1 MLGAQVFVGAAE
13 SMGYGTSVQEGPKL
27 LKILE
32 YLLPSVL
39 IDQDDP
45 PSREGAI
52 MSQPRARIASQ
63 LGLALA
69 LILALVISGSTLFA
83 LRSLDSANLDTREE
97 HLASEARLLA
107 DQLNTFHS
115 SLRESTQR
123 LSGLFENRFRSGL
136 SLHPEQP
143 VSVAGVQTPG
153 LHLGDVVLNNN
164 FEEVDEFKQM
174 TAGVATLFVRSG
186 DDFIRVS
193 TSLSK
198 QDGSRAIGTL
208 LDHAHPAYQ
217 KLMAGQ
223 GYVGRALL
231 FERFY
236 MTQYTPVLDRAGKV
250 IAVLFVGFDYTDA
263 QNAQFD
269 NLQRFRIGHS
279 GSLALLD
286 EQHKWLVPPAGVQ
299 GLDQAAQVMTD
310 AAQQPGKGRFWSD
323 QGEDFYSL
331 AVPFAGGPWSVVAS
345 MPKAEIRAV
354 TWSVGI
360 RLVIGSLLAMLLAV
374 GATVW
379 LLRSKLAPL
388 SDLVRQAQALGGGDL
403 SARLN
408 VSSHDEIGQL
418 ARSFNQMG
426 EALSTMVEH
435 IRRSAAEVNGR
446 AQALS
451 GLSSGAYE
459 GMEQQSGEI
468 TSMAGAVEEFS
479 ATSLNIADNMGST
492 QRLAE
497 ENAQQ
502 THIGR
507 ESMEQASSSLEQI
520 AGALNS
526 TATVINTLGQRSQ
539 EIGGIV
545 GVITAIADQ
554 TNLLA
559 LNAAIEAARAGEQG
573 RGFAVVADEV
583 RNLAS
588 RTREATDEISQM
600 INSIQQ
606 ETGHAIETMEQGN
619 RLMQEGLSRNADV
632 ASALA
637 LIDEQSRS
645 AGEQFAAITTATQ
658 EQSSTATVLSSNL
671 QSIAQANSEQREVV
685 SNLALTARE
694 LETLAADLRQEVD
707 RFR

>member
-1 MLGAQVFVGAAE
+1 
-13 SMGYGTSVQEGPKL
+13 
-27 LKILE
+27 
-32 YLLPSVL
+32 
-39 IDQDDP
+39 
-45 PSREGAI
+45 
-52 MSQPRARIASQ
+52 MSKPRARIASQ

-69 LILALVISGSTLFA
+69 VILAVVISGSTVFA

-115 SLRESTQR
+115 TLRESTQR
-123 LSGLFENRFRSGL
+123 LSGLFEKRFGAGL
-136 SLHPEQP
+136 SVRGDQP
-143 VSVAGVQTPG
+143 VAIAGIQTPG
-153 LHLGDVVLNNN
+153 LYLGSHLLNND
-164 FEEVDEFKQM
+164 FAEVDEFKD
-174 TAGVATLFVRSG
+174 TSGGVATVFVRSG
-186 DDFIRVS
+186 EDFIRIS
-193 TSLSK
+193 TSLTK
-198 QDGSRAIGTL
+198 QDGSRAIGTA
-208 LDHAHPAYQ
+208 LDHQHPAYQ
-217 KLMAGQ
+217 RLLAGQ
-223 GYVGRALL
+223 SYVGRAVL
-231 FERFY
+231 FERSY
-236 MTQYTPVLDRAGKV
+236 MTQYTPVRDAAGKV

-269 NLQRFRIGHS
+269 NLKRFRIGKT

-286 EQHKWLVPPAGVQ
+286 EQKRWLVPPAGVQ
-299 GLDQAAQVMTD
+299 ALEQAIPVMLDLAKK
-310 AAQQPGKGRFWSD
+310 PGEGRFWSD
-323 QGEDFYSL
+323 KNEDFYSVS
-331 AVPFAGGPWSVVAS
+331 VPFEGGPWSVVAS

-354 TWSVGI
+354 TWAVGI
-360 RLVIGSLLAMLLAV
+360 RLVIGSALAMLFAV

-379 LLRSKLAPL
+379 LLRSKLQPL
-388 SDLVRQAQALGGGDL
+388 SDLVRQAEALGAGDL

-426 EALSTMVEH
+426 EALSTMVSH
-435 IRRSAAEVNGR
+435 IRKAAEEVNGR

-451 GLSSGAYE
+451 GLSGGAYE

-479 ATSLNIADNMGST
+479 ATSLNIADNMGNT
-492 QRLAE
+492 ERLAQ

-502 THIGR
+502 TRIGR
-507 ESMEQASSSLEQI
+507 NSMQEASSSLEHI
-520 AGALNS
+520 ATALNS
-526 TATVINTLGQRSQ
+526 TAAVINTLGQRSQ

-545 GVITAIADQ
+545 GVITSIAEQ

-588 RTREATDEISQM
+588 RTRQATDEISGM
-600 INSIQQ
+600 IQSIQQ
-606 ETGHAIETMEQGN
+606 ETGNAISTMEQGN
-619 RLMQEGLSRNADV
+619 ALMQEGLSRNADV

-637 LIDEQSRS
+637 RIDEQSRS
-645 AGEQFAAITTATQ
+645 AGQQFAAITTATQ
-658 EQSSTATVLSSNL
+658 EQSSTATLLSSNL
-671 QSIAQANSEQREVV
+671 QSIALANSEQREVV
-685 SNLALTARE
+685 SNLAITAKE
-694 LETLAADLRQEVD
+694 LETLAASLRQEVD

>member
-1 MLGAQVFVGAAE
+1 
-13 SMGYGTSVQEGPKL
+13 
-27 LKILE
+27 
-32 YLLPSVL
+32 
-39 IDQDDP
+39 
-45 PSREGAI
+45 

-69 LILALVISGSTLFA
+69 VILAVVISGSTVFA
-83 LRSLDSANLDTREE
+83 LRSLDSANLATREE

-115 SLRESTQR
+115 TLRESTQR
-123 LSGLFENRFRSGL
+123 LSGLFEKRFGAGL
-136 SLHPEQP
+136 SVHGDQQMA
-143 VSVAGVQTPG
+143 VAGVQTPA
-153 LHLGDVVLNNN
+153 LYLGSDLLNND
-164 FEEVDEFKQM
+164 FDEVDEFKY
-174 TAGVATLFVRSG
+174 TSGGVATVFVRSG
-186 DDFIRVS
+186 EDFIRIS
-193 TSLSK
+193 TSLTK
-198 QDGSRAIGTL
+198 QDGSRAIGTA
-208 LDHAHPAYQ
+208 LDHQHPAYQ
-217 KLMAGQ
+217 RLLAGQ
-223 GYVGRALL
+223 SYVGRAVL
-231 FERFY
+231 FERSY
-236 MTQYTPVLDRAGKV
+236 MTQYTPVRDAAGKV

-269 NLQRFRIGHS
+269 NLKRFRIGQT

-286 EQHKWLVPPAGVQ
+286 EQKRWLVPPAGVQ
-299 GLDQAAQVMTD
+299 ALDQAVPVMLDLAKT
-310 AAQQPGKGRFWSD
+310 PGKGRFWSD
-323 QGEDFYSL
+323 KNEDFYSVS
-331 AVPFAGGPWSVVAS
+331 VPFEGGPWSVVAS
-345 MPKAEIRAV
+345 MPKAEIRSV
-354 TWSVGI
+354 TWGVGI
-360 RLVIGSLLAMLLAV
+360 RLVIGSVLAMLLAV

-388 SDLVRQAQALGGGDL
+388 SDLVRQAEALGAGDL
-403 SARLN
+403 SVRLN

-426 EALSTMVEH
+426 EALSTMVSH
-435 IRRSAAEVNGR
+435 IRKAAEEVNGR

-451 GLSSGAYE
+451 GLSGGAYE

-479 ATSLNIADNMGST
+479 ATSLNIADNMGNT
-492 QRLAE
+492 ERLAQ

-502 THIGR
+502 TRIGR
-507 ESMEQASSSLEQI
+507 TSMQEASSSLEHI
-520 AGALNS
+520 ATALNS

-545 GVITAIADQ
+545 GVITAIAEQ

-588 RTREATDEISQM
+588 RTRQATDEISGM
-600 INSIQQ
+600 IQSIQQ
-606 ETGHAIETMEQGN
+606 ETGNAISTMEHGN
-619 RLMQEGLSRNADV
+619 ALMQEGLARNADV

-637 LIDEQSRS
+637 RIDEQSRS
-645 AGEQFAAITTATQ
+645 AGQQFAAITTATQ
-658 EQSSTATVLSSNL
+658 EQSSTATLLSSNL
-671 QSIAQANSEQREVV
+671 QSIALANSEQREVV
-685 SNLALTARE
+685 SNLAITAKE
-694 LETLAADLRQEVD
+694 LETLAASLRHEVD

>member
-1 MLGAQVFVGAAE
+1 
-13 SMGYGTSVQEGPKL
+13 
-27 LKILE
+27 
-32 YLLPSVL
+32 
-39 IDQDDP
+39 
-45 PSREGAI
+45 

-107 DQLNTFHS
+107 DQLNTFHG

-123 LSGLFENRFRSGL
+123 LSGLFENRFSGGL

-236 MTQYTPVLDRAGKV
+236 MTQYTPVMDRGGKV

-269 NLQRFRIGHS
+269 NLKRFRIGQS

-286 EQHKWLVPPAGVQ
+286 EQDKWLVPPAGVQ
-299 GLDQAAQVMTD
+299 GLDQAAQVMAT
-310 AAQQPGKGRFWSD
+310 AAKEPGKGRFWSD

-408 VSSHDEIGQL
+408 VSSHDEISQL

-468 TSMAGAVEEFS
+468 TSMAGAVEQFS

-492 QRLAE
+492 QRLAQ
-497 ENAQQ
+497 ENAEQ
-502 THIGR
+502 THIGL
-507 ESMEQASSSLEQI
+507 ESMQQASASLEQI

-606 ETGHAIETMEQGN
+606 ETGNAIETMEQGN
-619 RLMQEGLSRNADV
+619 RLMQEGLSRNANV

>member
-1 MLGAQVFVGAAE
+1 
-13 SMGYGTSVQEGPKL
+13 
-27 LKILE
+27 
-32 YLLPSVL
+32 
-39 IDQDDP
+39 
-45 PSREGAI
+45 

-69 LILALVISGSTLFA
+69 VILAIVISGSTVFA
-83 LRSLDSANLDTREE
+83 LRSLDSANLATREE

-107 DQLNTFHS
+107 DQLSTFHGT
-115 SLRESTQR
+115 LRESTQR
-123 LSGLFENRFRSGL
+123 LSGLFEKRFSAGL
-136 SLHPEQP
+136 SIHPSEP
-143 VSVAGVQTPG
+143 VTVAGTQTPG
-153 LHLGDVVLNNN
+153 LHLGSEVLNNN
-164 FEEVDEFKQM
+164 FKEVDEFKQM

-186 DDFIRVS
+186 EDFVRVS
-193 TSLSK
+193 TSLTK
-198 QDGSRAIGTL
+198 QDGTRAIGTL
-208 LDHAHPAYQ
+208 LDHAHPAYA

-231 FERFY
+231 FDRSY
-236 MTQYTPVLDRAGKV
+236 MTQYTPVRDGSGKV

-269 NLQRFRIGHS
+269 NLKRFRIGQT

-286 EQHKWLVPPAGVQ
+286 EQNKWLVAPAGVQ
-299 GLDQAAQVMTD
+299 ALDQAIPLINSLAKT
-310 AAQQPGKGRFWSD
+310 PGKGQFWDDKS
-323 QGEDFYSL
+323 EDFYSV
-331 AVPFAGGPWSVVAS
+331 AVPFDGGPWSVVAS

-354 TWSVGI
+354 TWSVGTQ
-360 RLVIGSLLAMLLAV
+360 LAIGSLLAMLLAV
-374 GATVW
+374 GSVVW

-388 SDLVRQAQALGGGDL
+388 SDLVRQAEALGAGDL
-403 SARLN
+403 SVRLN
-408 VSSHDEIGQL
+408 VSSNDEIGQL
-418 ARSFNQMG
+418 SRAFNQMSQ
-426 EALSTMVEH
+426 ALSTMVEH
-435 IRRSAAEVNGR
+435 IRRASQEVNSR

-451 GLSSGAYE
+451 GLSGGAYE

-479 ATSLNIADNMGST
+479 ATSLNIADNMGAT
-492 QRLAE
+492 QRLAQ

-502 THIGR
+502 TQIGR
-507 ESMEQASSSLEQI
+507 SSMEEASSSLEQI

-545 GVITAIADQ
+545 GVITSIAEQ

-583 RNLAS
+583 RSLAS
-588 RTREATDEISQM
+588 RTRQATDEISSM
-600 INSIQQ
+600 IHSIQQ
-606 ETGHAIETMEQGN
+606 ETGNAISTMEQGN
-619 RLMQEGLSRNADV
+619 VLMQEGLSRNANV

-637 LIDEQSRS
+637 RIDEQSRS
-645 AGEQFAAITTATQ
+645 AGQQFAAITTATQ
-658 EQSSTATVLSSNL
+658 EQSSTATLLSSNL
-671 QSIAQANSEQREVV
+671 QSIAMANSEQREVV
-685 SNLALTARE
+685 SNLAVTAKE
-694 LETLAADLRQEVD
+694 LESLAAELRQEVD

>member
-1 MLGAQVFVGAAE
+1 
-13 SMGYGTSVQEGPKL
+13 
-27 LKILE
+27 
-32 YLLPSVL
+32 
-39 IDQDDP
+39 
-45 PSREGAI
+45 

-69 LILALVISGSTLFA
+69 VILAVVISGSTVFA

-115 SLRESTQR
+115 TLRESTQR
-123 LSGLFENRFRSGL
+123 LSGLFEKRFSAGL
-136 SLHPEQP
+136 STRPEQP
-143 VSVAGVQTPG
+143 VAVAGVQTPG
-153 LHLGDVVLNNN
+153 LYLGEEVLNNN
-164 FEEVDEFKQM
+164 FAEVDEFKQM
-174 TAGVATLFVRSG
+174 SGGVATVFVRSG
-186 DDFIRVS
+186 EDFIRVS
-193 TSLSK
+193 TSLTK
-198 QDGSRAIGTL
+198 QDGSRAIGTA
-208 LDHAHPAYQ
+208 LDHQHPAYQ
-217 KLMAGQ
+217 RLLGGQ
-223 GYVGRALL
+223 GYVGRAVL
-231 FERFY
+231 FDRSY
-236 MTQYTPVLDRAGKV
+236 MTQYSPVRDASGKV

-269 NLQRFRIGHS
+269 NLKRFRIGQT

-286 EQHKWLVPPAGVQ
+286 EQKHWLVPPAGVQ
-299 GLDQAAQVMTD
+299 ALDQSIPVMLDLAAK
-310 AAQQPGKGRFWSD
+310 PGKGRFWSD
-323 QGEDFYSL
+323 KNEDFYSV
-331 AVPFAGGPWSVVAS
+331 AVPFEGGPWSVVAS

-360 RLVIGSLLAMLLAV
+360 RLAIGSLLAMLLAV
-374 GATVW
+374 GAAVW
-379 LLRSKLAPL
+379 LLRSRLQPL
-388 SDLVRQAQALGGGDL
+388 GDLVRQAEALGAGDL

-426 EALSTMVEH
+426 EALSTMVSH
-435 IRRSAAEVNGR
+435 IRKAAEDVNSR

-451 GLSSGAYE
+451 GLSGGAYE

-479 ATSLNIADNMGST
+479 ATSLNIADNMGNT
-492 QRLAE
+492 ERLAQD
-497 ENAQQ
+497 NAQQ
-502 THIGR
+502 TKIGR
-507 ESMEQASSSLEQI
+507 TSMQEASSSLEHI
-520 AGALNS
+520 ATALNS

-545 GVITAIADQ
+545 GVITAIAEQ

-588 RTREATDEISQM
+588 RTRQATDEISGM
-600 INSIQQ
+600 IQSIQQ
-606 ETGHAIETMEQGN
+606 ETGNAISTMEQGN
-619 RLMQEGLSRNADV
+619 VLMQEGLARNADV

-637 LIDEQSRS
+637 RIDEQSRS
-645 AGEQFAAITTATQ
+645 AGQQFAAITTATQ
-658 EQSSTATVLSSNL
+658 EQSSTATLLSSNL
-671 QSIAQANSEQREVV
+671 QSIALANSEQREVV
-685 SNLALTARE
+685 SNLAITAKE
-694 LETLAADLRQEVD
+694 LETLAAGLRHEVD

>member
-1 MLGAQVFVGAAE
+1 
-13 SMGYGTSVQEGPKL
+13 
-27 LKILE
+27 
-32 YLLPSVL
+32 
-39 IDQDDP
+39 
-45 PSREGAI
+45 

-69 LILALVISGSTLFA
+69 VILAVVISGSAVFA
-83 LRSLDSANLDTREE
+83 LRSLDAANLATREE

-107 DQLNTFHS
+107 DQLSTFHGT
-115 SLRESTQR
+115 LRESTQR
-123 LSGLFENRFRSGL
+123 LSGLFEKRFSAGL
-136 SLHPEQP
+136 SVHPDEP

-153 LHLGDVVLNNN
+153 LHLGDEVLNNN
-164 FEEVDEFKQM
+164 FKEVDEFKQM

-186 DDFIRVS
+186 EDFIRVS

-198 QDGSRAIGTL
+198 QDGARAIGTL
-208 LDHAHPAYQ
+208 LDHAHPAYAR
-217 KLMAGQ
+217 LMAGQ
-223 GYVGRALL
+223 SYVGRALL
-231 FERFY
+231 FERSY
-236 MTQYTPVLDRAGKV
+236 MTQYTPVRDSGGKV

-263 QNAQFD
+263 QNAQFE
-269 NLQRFRIGHS
+269 NLKRFRIGQT

-286 EQHKWLVPPAGVQ
+286 EQNKWLVPIAGAQALDVAVPAIV
-299 GLDQAAQVMTD
+299 GLAKTS
-310 AAQQPGKGRFWSD
+310 GKGDFWSD
-323 QGEDFYSL
+323 TSQDFYSI
-331 AVPFAGGPWSVVAS
+331 AVPFEGGPWSVVAS

-360 RLVIGSLLAMLLAV
+360 RLAIGSLLAMLLAV
-374 GATVW
+374 GAAVW

-388 SDLVRQAQALGGGDL
+388 GDLVRQAEALGAGDL
-403 SARLN
+403 SVRLN
-408 VSSHDEIGQL
+408 VSSNDEIGQL
-418 ARSFNQMG
+418 ARAFNQMSQ
-426 EALSTMVEH
+426 ALSTMVEH
-435 IRRSAAEVNGR
+435 IRLASQEVNSR

-451 GLSSGAYE
+451 GLSGGAYE

-492 QRLAE
+492 QRLAQ

-502 THIGR
+502 TRIGR
-507 ESMEQASSSLEQI
+507 TSMDEASSSLEQI

-545 GVITAIADQ
+545 GVITAIAEQ

-588 RTREATDEISQM
+588 RTRQATDEISGM
-600 INSIQQ
+600 IQSIQQ
-606 ETGHAIETMEQGN
+606 ETGNAISTMEQGN
-619 RLMQEGLSRNADV
+619 VLMQEGLSRNANV

-637 LIDEQSRS
+637 RIDEQSRS
-645 AGEQFAAITTATQ
+645 AGQQFAAITTATQ
-658 EQSSTATVLSSNL
+658 EQSSTATLLSSNL
-671 QSIAQANSEQREVV
+671 QSIALANSEQREVV
-685 SNLALTARE
+685 SNLAVTAKE
-694 LETLAADLRQEVD
+694 LEKLAADLRHEVD

>member
-1 MLGAQVFVGAAE
+1 
-13 SMGYGTSVQEGPKL
+13 
-27 LKILE
+27 
-32 YLLPSVL
+32 
-39 IDQDDP
+39 
-45 PSREGAI
+45 

-69 LILALVISGSTLFA
+69 VILAVAIGGSTVFA

-115 SLRESTQR
+115 TLRESTQR
-123 LSGLFENRFRSGL
+123 LTGLFEKRFSAGL
-136 SLHPEQP
+136 RVQADQM
-143 VSVAGVQTPG
+143 VAVAGVQTPS
-153 LHLGDVVLNNN
+153 LLLGSEVLNNN
-164 FEEVDEFKQM
+164 FTEVDEFKQM
-174 TAGVATLFVRSG
+174 SGGVATVFVRSG
-186 DDFIRVS
+186 DDFVRVS
-193 TSLSK
+193 TSLTK
-198 QDGSRAIGTL
+198 QDGSRAIGTV
-208 LDHAHPAYQ
+208 LDRQGPAYQ
-217 KLMAGQ
+217 RVLGGQ
-223 GYVGRALL
+223 AYIGRAVL
-231 FERFY
+231 FDRSY
-236 MTQYTPVLDRAGKV
+236 MTQYSPVRDTSGKV
-250 IAVLFVGFDYTDA
+250 IAVLFIGFDYTDA
-263 QNAQFD
+263 QAAQFE
-269 NLQRFRIGHS
+269 NLKRFRIGHT

-286 EQHKWLVPPAGVQ
+286 EQKRWLVPPAGVQ
-299 GLDQAAQVMTD
+299 ALDQAVPVMLDLAKT
-310 AAQQPGKGRFWSD
+310 PGKGRFWSD
-323 QGEDFYSL
+323 KNEDFYSVS
-331 AVPFAGGPWSVVAS
+331 VPFDGGPWAVVAS

-354 TWSVGI
+354 TWAVGI
-360 RLVIGSLLAMLLAV
+360 RLVIGSVLAMLLAV

-379 LLRSKLAPL
+379 LLRSKLQPL
-388 SDLVRQAQALGGGDL
+388 SDLVRQAEALGAGDL

-426 EALSTMVEH
+426 EALSTMVSH
-435 IRRSAAEVNGR
+435 IRKAAEEVNSR

-451 GLSSGAYE
+451 GLSGGAYD

-479 ATSLNIADNMGST
+479 ATSLNIADNMGNT
-492 QRLAE
+492 ERLAQ

-502 THIGR
+502 TRIGR
-507 ESMEQASSSLEQI
+507 TSMQEASSSLEHI
-520 AGALNS
+520 ATALNS

-545 GVITAIADQ
+545 GVITSIAEQ

-588 RTREATDEISQM
+588 RTREATDEISGM
-600 INSIQQ
+600 IQSIQR
-606 ETGHAIETMEQGN
+606 ETGNAISTMEHGN
-619 RLMQEGLSRNADV
+619 TLMQEGLSRNADV

-637 LIDEQSRS
+637 RIDEQSRS
-645 AGEQFAAITTATQ
+645 AGQQFAAITTATQ
-658 EQSSTATVLSSNL
+658 EQSSTATLLSSNL
-671 QSIAQANSEQREVV
+671 QSIALANSEQREVV
-685 SNLALTARE
+685 SNLAITAKE
-694 LETLAADLRQEVD
+694 LETLAAGLRHEVD

>member
-1 MLGAQVFVGAAE
+1 
-13 SMGYGTSVQEGPKL
+13 
-27 LKILE
+27 
-32 YLLPSVL
+32 
-39 IDQDDP
+39 
-45 PSREGAI
+45 

-69 LILALVISGSTLFA
+69 VILAVVISGSTVFA
-83 LRSLDSANLDTREE
+83 LRSLDSANLATREE

-115 SLRESTQR
+115 TLRESTQR
-123 LSGLFENRFRSGL
+123 LSGLFEKRFGAGL
-136 SLHPEQP
+136 SVHADQP
-143 VSVAGVQTPG
+143 VTVAGVQTPS
-153 LHLGDVVLNNN
+153 LYLGNQVLNNN
-164 FEEVDEFKQM
+164 FNEVDDFKQM
-174 TAGVATLFVRSG
+174 SGGVATVFVRSG
-186 DDFIRVS
+186 EDFIRIS
-193 TSLSK
+193 TSLTK
-198 QDGSRAIGTL
+198 QDGNRAIGTV
-208 LDHAHPAYQ
+208 LDRQGPAYQ
-217 KLMAGQ
+217 RVLGGQ
-223 GYVGRALL
+223 TYIGRAVL
-231 FERFY
+231 FDRSY
-236 MTQYTPVLDRAGKV
+236 MTQYSPVRDSSGQV
-250 IAVLFVGFDYTDA
+250 IAVLFIGFDYTDA
-263 QNAQFD
+263 QNAQFE
-269 NLQRFRIGHS
+269 NLKRFRIGQT

-286 EQHKWLVPPAGVQ
+286 EQKRWLVPPAGVQ
-299 GLDQAAQVMTD
+299 ALDQAVPVMLDLAKT
-310 AAQQPGKGRFWSD
+310 PGTGRFWAD
-323 QGEDFYSL
+323 KNEDFYSVS
-331 AVPFAGGPWSVVAS
+331 VPFEGGPWAVVAS
-345 MPKAEIRAV
+345 MPKAEIRSV
-354 TWSVGI
+354 TWDVGI
-360 RLVIGSLLAMLLAV
+360 RLVVGSVLAMLLAV

-388 SDLVRQAQALGGGDL
+388 GDLVRQAEALGAGDL

-426 EALSTMVEH
+426 EALSTMVSH
-435 IRRSAAEVNGR
+435 IRKAAEEVNSR

-451 GLSSGAYE
+451 GLSGGAYE

-492 QRLAE
+492 ERLAQ

-502 THIGR
+502 TRIGR
-507 ESMEQASSSLEQI
+507 NSMQEASSSLEHI
-520 AGALNS
+520 AAALNS

-545 GVITAIADQ
+545 GVITSIADQ

-588 RTREATDEISQM
+588 RTREATDEISGM
-600 INSIQQ
+600 IQSIQQ
-606 ETGHAIETMEQGN
+606 ETGNAISTMEHGN
-619 RLMQEGLSRNADV
+619 VLMQEGLSRNADV

-637 LIDEQSRS
+637 RIDEQSRS
-645 AGEQFAAITTATQ
+645 AGQQFAAITTATQ
-658 EQSSTATVLSSNL
+658 EQSSTATLLSSNL
-671 QSIAQANSEQREVV
+671 QSIALANSEQREVV
-685 SNLALTARE
+685 SNLAITAKE
-694 LETLAADLRQEVD
+694 LETLAAGLRHEVD

>member
-1 MLGAQVFVGAAE
+1 
-13 SMGYGTSVQEGPKL
+13 
-27 LKILE
+27 
-32 YLLPSVL
+32 
-39 IDQDDP
+39 
-45 PSREGAI
+45 

-69 LILALVISGSTLFA
+69 VILAVVISGSTVFA

-107 DQLNTFHS
+107 DQLSTFHGT
-115 SLRESTQR
+115 LRESTQR
-123 LSGLFENRFRSGL
+123 LSGLFEKRFSAGL
-136 SLHPEQP
+136 SVQADQP
-143 VSVAGVQTPG
+143 VAVAGVQTPS
-153 LHLGDVVLNNN
+153 LYLGKVLLNNN
-164 FEEVDEFKQM
+164 FDGVDEFKQM
-174 TAGVATLFVRSG
+174 SGGVATVFVRSG
-186 DDFIRVS
+186 DDFIRIS
-193 TSLSK
+193 TSLTK
-198 QDGSRAIGTL
+198 QDGSRAIGTV
-208 LDHAHPAYQ
+208 LDRQGPAYSRVVG
-217 KLMAGQ
+217 GQ
-223 GYVGRALL
+223 TYIGRAVL
-231 FERFY
+231 FDRSY
-236 MTQYTPVLDRAGKV
+236 MTQYSPVRDVSGKV
-250 IAVLFVGFDYTDA
+250 IAVLFIGFDYTDA
-263 QNAQFD
+263 QNAQFA
-269 NLQRFRIGHS
+269 NLKRFRIGQT

-286 EQHKWLVPPAGVQ
+286 EQKHWLVPPAGVQ
-299 GLDQAAQVMTD
+299 APDQSVAVMLDLAKA
-310 AAQQPGKGRFWSD
+310 PGKGRFWSD
-323 QGEDFYSL
+323 KHEDFYSVS
-331 AVPFAGGPWSVVAS
+331 VPFDGGPWAVVAS

-354 TWSVGI
+354 TWSVGT

-388 SDLVRQAQALGGGDL
+388 SDLVRQAEALGAGDL

-426 EALSTMVEH
+426 EALSTMVSH
-435 IRRSAAEVNGR
+435 IRKASEEVNGR

-451 GLSSGAYE
+451 GLSGGAYE

-479 ATSLNIADNMGST
+479 ATSLNIADNMGNT
-492 QRLAE
+492 ERLAQ

-502 THIGR
+502 TRIGR
-507 ESMEQASSSLEQI
+507 NSMDQASSSLEHI
-520 AGALNS
+520 ATALNS

-545 GVITAIADQ
+545 GVITAIAEQ

-588 RTREATDEISQM
+588 RTRQATDEISGM
-600 INSIQQ
+600 IQSIQQ
-606 ETGHAIETMEQGN
+606 ETGNAISTMEQGN
-619 RLMQEGLSRNADV
+619 ALMQEGLSRNADV

-637 LIDEQSRS
+637 RIDEQSRS
-645 AGEQFAAITTATQ
+645 AGQQFAAITTATQ
-658 EQSSTATVLSSNL
+658 EQSSTATLLSSNL
-671 QSIAQANSEQREVV
+671 QSIALANSEQREVV
-685 SNLALTARE
+685 SNLAITAKE
-694 LETLAADLRQEVD
+694 LETLAAGLRQEVD